1 MNEKYNWQLTDIFK
15 TDEDF
20 YNSKKLVED
29 KLIKIEEY
37 KGKLCDSADNLYN
50 CYNLY
55 EELLMIFEKVYSY
68 GMFKYHLNMADQE
81 GIEEFKEV
89 ESLSADVEVKTSFM
103 VPEITY
109 SDENKIK
116 QFFKEKKDL
125 EKYRRSIYEI
135 LEKKPHILSKEE
147 ENLLANYSEI
157 FSGPENIFDIMTNAE
172 FKFGILIDE
181 NGKEVELTENNYTKY
196 IKSNNSNVR
205 KQAFNLLYKKYSE
218 YINTITEIY
227 LTNVKCSSI
236 TAKLRKYSS
245 SLEEAVIYDD
255 ASIKVYNA
263 LMESVNNN
271 LASNHE
277 YIKLKKKLSKQK
289 EYHMYDLY
297 VNPFEN
303 NDDNISFE
311 DAKNEVLDA
320 LSILGENYTSK
331 LQEAFDNNWIDVFEK
346 PNKRGGAYSSGV
358 YGVHPFVLMSFTNTK
373 RDVSTIAHEL
383 GHSMH
388 SYFAEKNQNILDAN
402 YTIMVAEVASTVNEI
417 LLSEYQ
423 IAHEKDNKKKA
434 EIVYE
439 LLEMIR
445 ATFFRQSMFAEF
457 EKIIHEKVENGEALS
472 SENLNDIYYNLNQKY
487 FGNDIIVDKEIQFE
501 WARIPHFYSDFYV
514 YKYATGISAA
524 IYIANKILKH
534 ENGYLEKYISM
545 LSQGKMKKSIDL
557 LKMVDVDLENVNLYD
572 EVIKYFNEK
581 MDILKKA
588 I

>member
-81 GIEEFKEV
+81 GIKKFKEV

-358 YGVHPFVLMSFTNTK
+358 YGVHPFVLMRFTNTK